1 MTRLTMATVLT
12 VAALAV
18 PAWAQ
23 APAGHD
29 HSHPAEGEKSTAA
42 PANPTPAP
50 SPSGA
55 APQAGSGMMGGGMG
69 NMPMM
74 GMMKDMAEMKNT
86 MRNMSMMQSME
97 MMHRMGMIGVGMG
110 GMATID
116 RIEGRIAFLRTE
128 LKITDAQADAWNGFA
143 DALRTN
149 AKKLAEVR
157 VAMTSRGN
165 GSTSSLTERLDLQE
179 QWLAARLD
187 GTRAIK
193 SAFAKL
199 NEALSDDQKK
209 TANDLLAPHMGMEA
223 MAMMPG
229 QTPPA
234 AKEQGRMP
242 GMGMGMGKR

>member
-1 MTRLTMATVLT
+1 MTRLTMATALT
-12 VAALAV
+12 VAALTV

-23 APAGHD
+23 APAEHD
-29 HSHPAEGEKSTAA
+29 HSHSGNTEKSA
-42 PANPTPAP
+42 PGK
-50 SPSGA
+50 SGA
-55 APQAGSGMMGGGMG
+55 GPGHRRTARRHGQMGGMG

-74 GMMKDMAEMKNT
+74 NDMKNMMSSMSTMHSMGMMQM
-86 MRNMSMMQSME
+86 
-97 MMHRMGMIGVGMG
+97 MGMMGRGMD

-116 RIEGRIAFLRTE
+116 RIEGRIAFLRAE

-149 AKKLAEVR
+149 ARKLTEVR
-157 VAMTSRGN
+157 ATAMPKPGDGQPASAL
-165 GSTSSLTERLDLQE
+165 SARLDQQE

-187 GTRAIK
+187 GTRAMK

-223 MAMMPG
+223 MAMMPA
-229 QTPPA
+229 QPSPEQ
-234 AKEQGRMP
+234 KEQGRMP
-242 GMGMGMGKR
+242 GMGMGSMGMGKK